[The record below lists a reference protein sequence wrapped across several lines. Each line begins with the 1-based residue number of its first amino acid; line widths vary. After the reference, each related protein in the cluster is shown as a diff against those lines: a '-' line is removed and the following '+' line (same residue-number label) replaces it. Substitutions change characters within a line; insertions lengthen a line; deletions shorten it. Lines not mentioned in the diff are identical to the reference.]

1 MNRVAWLTCALL
13 SVVGARIYERCELAR
28 ELESLGVHPDDI
40 STWVCI
46 AYHESRFDTAANN
59 PHSGDHGI
67 FQISQLY
74 WCGPGKACGLPC
86 SALRDEDISDDLE
99 CALIVHEEHTRLQGN
114 GFLAWVVYPQHC
126 KHNTKKYLVDCDTNV
141 KSSVP
146 ITRSRGYNYVDRYD
160 EQNVTTF
167 RQNTNNALPSFLS
180 IAAIVRENYGR
191 ISDPSRGRL
200 DWTDYKIDNIDELKL
215 PVLNQP
221 SQHINVPPATFAP
234 RPTTTTTTTTTTYI
248 PPVKPWRTIET
259 NQFRKKHRNGDIQK
273 TTKYYDIGYDRYY
286 TQSTAS
292 VAATARPI
300 FFASSTAVRNV
311 TTTTTLR
318 PTTKS
323 TTVTTT
329 TWRPPTT
336 TTTYRPPTT
345 TTTYRPPTTTT
356 YRPPTTTTTY
366 RPPTTTYRAPTS
378 TTTRAPSTTTTYRP
392 ITSSTYSYKFPSS
405 TTTIRTLSPFS
416 YKFPAFTSTIRPS
429 SSSAKTTWNW
439 HFTTTTP
446 KPSTTSIAPRVATTT
461 YKPVT
466 TTTQRPTTRTT
477 AASTTARTPWTW
489 PAFTQR
495 STTSKEATTKAKT
508 DFSWYTFTSRT
519 STTPATTKL
528 QTVSTKTTPFSFW
541 TKAQSTLANTTQD
554 RTTKTS
560 TYSTVKLQTTTTQK
574 PTTQSIFDL
583 YLNPTKR
590 PQLPSYSFSWG
601 QPKLQIFGS
610 GTTTAATVSRGQ
622 YQHNKNT

>member
-46 AYHESRFDTAANN
+46 AYHESRFDTNANN
-59 PHSGDHGI
+59 PYSGDHGI
-67 FQISQLY
+67 FQISELY

-86 SALRDEDISDDLE
+86 SALRDEDISNDVE

-146 ITRSRGYNYVDRYD
+146 ITRSRGYNYVDSND
-160 EQNVTTF
+160 EQNVTTY
-167 RQNTNNALPSFLS
+167 RQNTNNGLPSFLS
-180 IAAIVRENYGR
+180 IAAIVRENYGKV
-191 ISDPSRGRL
+191 SDPSRGRV
-200 DWTDYKIDNIDELKL
+200 DWTNYKIDNIDELKL

-221 SQHINVPPATFAP
+221 SQHISLPPTYAP
-234 RPTTTTTTTTTTYI
+234 RPTTTTTTTTTTYV

-259 NQFRKKHRNGDIQK
+259 NQFRKKHRNGDTQK

-286 TQSTAS
+286 TPSTAS
-292 VAATARPI
+292 VAATVRPI
-300 FFASSTAVRNV
+300 FYAASTPVRNV
-311 TTTTTLR
+311 TTTTLR
-318 PTTKS
+318 PTTRS

-345 TTTYRPPTTTT
+345 TTYRS
-356 YRPPTTTTTY
+356 
-366 RPPTTTYRAPTS
+366 PTTTYRAPT
-378 TTTRAPSTTTTYRP
+378 TTTTYRP
-392 ITSSTYSYKFPSS
+392 ITSSSSFYKFPSS

-416 YKFPAFTSTIRPS
+416 YNFSGFKSTTRPS
-429 SSSAKTTWNW
+429 PSSARTTWNW
-439 HFTTTTP
+439 QFTSPTT
-446 KPSTTSIAPRVATTT
+446 KPSTTSIAPRAVTTT
-461 YKPVT
+461 YKPM
-466 TTTQRPTTRTT
+466 TTTQRPTTRPTVT
-477 AASTTARTPWTW
+477 STTARTPWTW

-495 STTSKEATTKAKT
+495 STTSKSTTKPKS

-519 STTPATTKL
+519 STTPATPKL
-528 QTVSTKTTPFSFW
+528 QTVSTKTTPFTFW

-560 TYSTVKLQTTTTQK
+560 SYSTVKPQITSTQK

-601 QPKLQIFGS
+601 QPRLQIFGS
-610 GTTTAATVSRGQ
+610 GTTTAPTVSRGQ
-622 YQHNKNT
+622 YQQNKNT

>member
-67 FQISQLY
+67 FQISELY

-86 SALRDEDISDDLE
+86 SALRDEDISNDLD

-146 ITRSRGYNYVDRYD
+146 ITRSRGYNYVDSLD

-167 RQNTNNALPSFLS
+167 RQNTNKALPSFLS
-180 IAAIVRENYGR
+180 IASIVRENYGR
-191 ISDPSRGRL
+191 VSDTSRGRL
-200 DWTDYKIDNIDELKL
+200 DWTDYKIDNIDELRL
-215 PVLNQP
+215 PVFNQP
-221 SQHINVPPATFAP
+221 SQHISLPPATTQTP
-234 RPTTTTTTTTTTYI
+234 RTTTPTTTTTTTYI

-259 NQFRKKHRNGDIQK
+259 NQFRKKHRNGDTQK
-273 TTKYYDIGYDRYY
+273 TTKYYDIGYDRY
-286 TQSTAS
+286 STAS
-292 VAATARPI
+292 VAATKRPEL
-300 FFASSTAVRNV
+300 FTASTAVRNV
-311 TTTTTLR
+311 TTTTLR
-318 PTTKS
+318 PATKS
-323 TTVTTT
+323 TSTWSTTS
-329 TWRPPTT
+329 TWRLPTT

-345 TTTYRPPTTTT
+345 STTTYRPLTSTTT
-356 YRPPTTTTTY
+356 YRPS
-366 RPPTTTYRAPTS
+366 TTTYRAPT
-378 TTTRAPSTTTTYRP
+378 TTTARSPTTST
-392 ITSSTYSYKFPSS
+392 SFFDKFPSS
-405 TTTIRTLSPFS
+405 STTNRTPSPFS
-416 YKFPAFTSTIRPS
+416 YRFPTLSSTVRPPSTSE
-429 SSSAKTTWNW
+429 KTTWSW
-439 HFTTTTP
+439 RFTTTTP
-446 KPSTTSIAPRVATTT
+446 KPSTTSVSPRVVTTT
-461 YKPVT
+461 KKPVT

-477 AASTTARTPWTW
+477 AAPTTARTPWTW

-495 STTSKEATTKAKT
+495 STTTAVTTKPKT

-519 STTPATTKL
+519 STTPATPKL
-528 QTVSTKTTPFSFW
+528 QSVATKTTPFAFW
-541 TKAQSTLANTTQD
+541 TKSQSTKANTDQE

-560 TYSTVKLQTTTTQK
+560 TYSTTKTQTTTTQK

-590 PQLPSYSFSWG
+590 PQLPSYSFSWS
-601 QPKLQIFGS
+601 QPKLQIFGGS
-610 GTTTAATVSRGQ
+610 STTAATLSRG
-622 YQHNKNT
+622 